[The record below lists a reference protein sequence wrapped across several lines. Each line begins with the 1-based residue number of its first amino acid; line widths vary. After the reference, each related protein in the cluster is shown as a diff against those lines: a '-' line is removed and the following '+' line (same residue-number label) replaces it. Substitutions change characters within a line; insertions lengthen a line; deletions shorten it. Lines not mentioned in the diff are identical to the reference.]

1 MKKNN
6 KKYDKINID
15 VESLKNAKIKKSI
28 NDEIIINSIGKNK
41 FLINIEEGKQN
52 SNIIENN

>member
-28 NDEIIINSIGKNK
+28 NDEIKINSIGKNK